1 MYYVANVKT
10 NRIQTNLKIVFK
22 FSIVFIVSSILKRAG
37 EYSWPIKFEQS
48 PIIWHKSTK
57 ASVLS
62 LGKFNLVKQH
72 CGLIEEP
79 FYSNL

>member
-1 MYYVANVKT
+1 MLMLKPNEYK
-10 NRIQTNLKIVFK
+10 INLKIVLK

-37 EYSWPIKFEQS
+37 KNSWPIKFEQS
-48 PIIWHKSTK
+48 PILIIWHKSTK

-62 LGKFNLVKQH
+62 FGKFNLVNHH